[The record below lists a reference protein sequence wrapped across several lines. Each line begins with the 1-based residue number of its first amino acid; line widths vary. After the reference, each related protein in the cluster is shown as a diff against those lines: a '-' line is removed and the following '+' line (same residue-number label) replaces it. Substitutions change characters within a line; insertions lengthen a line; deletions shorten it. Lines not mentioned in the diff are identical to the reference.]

1 MKVFLVGG
9 AVRDQLLGKPVKD
22 KDWVVVG
29 STPEEMLANGFE
41 QVGKDFP
48 VFLHPQ
54 THEEY
59 ALARTERKQGKGY
72 TGFVCHAAPDVTL
85 EEDLLRRDLTINAIA
100 QTLDGELIDPFNGCE
115 DLEKGVLRHVSP
127 AFAEDPLRILRVARF
142 AARYHHLGFTIAP
155 ETLVLMI
162 EMVNSGEASHLVA
175 ERVWQETERALAEP
189 HPAIYFQTLH
199 QCGALN
205 LLISPL
211 AITKQAIPDA
221 ALNAIEI
228 AVTGKQPV
236 VVRFAAFIISLI
248 TSIHSIQQTSTL
260 ACFEQFAENIKLP
273 NQFKAIT
280 KAGIQLLKPLTTPPL
295 SANTIWQCLKQ
306 ADAARRAERF
316 EHIITALN
324 CAATSLQQ
332 PLALTAD
339 KLLIISQK
347 VKQIDIH
354 ALQSQGKKGKALGN
368 AIAEQQLSIISQT
381 LASQQ

>member
-9 AVRDQLLGKPVKD
+9 AVRDHLLGKPVKD
-22 KDWVVVG
+22 RDWVVVG

-54 THEEY
+54 SHEEY

-72 TGFVCHAAPDVTL
+72 TGFICHAAPDVTL

-100 QTLDGELIDPFNGCE
+100 QTLDGELIDPFHGCQ
-115 DLEKGVLRHVSP
+115 DLKQGILRHVSP

-155 ETLVLMI
+155 ETMSLMVD
-162 EMVNSGEASHLVA
+162 MVNSGEASHLVA

-205 LLISPL
+205 ILISPL
-211 AITKQAIPDA
+211 TISQLTIPTA
-221 ALNAIEI
+221 ALNTLDA
-228 AVTGKQPV
+228 AVTTTQPET
-236 VVRFAAFIISLI
+236 VRFAAFIISLF
-248 TSIHSIQQTSTL
+248 SSNELIQQPTAISH
-260 ACFEQFAENIKLP
+260 FEQFAENLKLP

-280 KAGIQLLKPLTTPPL
+280 KAGIQLLPLLTTPPL
-295 SANTIWQCLKQ
+295 SAEVVWQCLKQ
-306 ADAARRAERF
+306 ADAVRRPARF
-316 EHIITALN
+316 THIITAIEI
-324 CAATSLQQ
+324 ATNKLQQ
-332 PLALTAD
+332 PLLVAAD
-339 KLLIISQK
+339 KLLGISQQF
-347 VKQIDIH
+347 KQIDIKK
-354 ALQSQGKKGKALGN
+354 LQAQGQKGKALGQ
-368 AIAEQQLSIISQT
+368 AIAQQQLEIINKA
-381 LASQQ
+381 LA